1 MNRCNSDT
9 DGIVRMEKG
18 VMAFLRATPL
28 AARFLLG
35 VTMTAA
41 EDLKYM
47 QRALELAKNAE
58 GDTSPNPMVGCV
70 FVRDGKIIGEGWHHR
85 AGSPHAE
92 VEAMRDAKN
101 KIRNATAYVTL
112 EPCSHVGKVGPC
124 CVALA
129 RMGVARVVCAMVD
142 PNPKVAGAGIKYLR
156 DNGIPVEVGLCQKEA
171 EALNEKFLFA
181 ITHDRPFIS
190 LKYAMTLD
198 GKIATANGDSQ
209 WVTGEVAR
217 QKAHYLRKCH
227 DAVLVGVG
235 TVLADNPELTTRLV
249 KGKNALRI
257 VLDAHLQTPLTS
269 AVINEAARTIIFI
282 GNDYNVSRRQ
292 ALEQLE
298 WVEVIQVPE
307 TAEGILDLQRIMQ
320 ILSEREIRSVLV
332 EGGSKVLG
340 AFKDVGLVDRVYAF
354 VAPKLC
360 GGQAALSAIGGQGV
374 NLMDES
380 LQLEELQVE
389 QLGQDILLTA
399 KCRGED

>member
-1 MNRCNSDT
+1 
-9 DGIVRMEKG
+9 
-18 VMAFLRATPL
+18 
-28 AARFLLG
+28 
-35 VTMTAA
+35 MTVAD
-41 EDLKYM
+41 DLKYM

-70 FVRDGKIIGEGWHHR
+70 FVRDGKIIGEGWHHK
-85 AGSPHAE
+85 AGGPHAE

-124 CVALA
+124 CVVLA

-217 QKAHYLRKCH
+217 QKA
-227 DAVLVGVG
+227 
-235 TVLADNPELTTRLV
+235 
-249 KGKNALRI
+249 
-257 VLDAHLQTPLTS
+257 
-269 AVINEAARTIIFI
+269 IICAS
-282 GNDYNVSRRQ
+282 VM
-292 ALEQLE
+292 
-298 WVEVIQVPE
+298 
-307 TAEGILDLQRIMQ
+307 MQ
-320 ILSEREIRSVLV
+320 
-332 EGGSKVLG
+332 
-340 AFKDVGLVDRVYAF
+340 F
-354 VAPKLC
+354 
-360 GGQAALSAIGGQGV
+360 
-374 NLMDES
+374 
-380 LQLEELQVE
+380 
-389 QLGQDILLTA
+389 
-399 KCRGED
+399 